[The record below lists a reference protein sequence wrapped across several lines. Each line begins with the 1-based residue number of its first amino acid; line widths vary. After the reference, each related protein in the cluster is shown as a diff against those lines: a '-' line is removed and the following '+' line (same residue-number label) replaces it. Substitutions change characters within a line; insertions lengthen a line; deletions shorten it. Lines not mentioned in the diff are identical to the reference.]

1 MRCRLTCLS
10 DALPKGSPVLDAS
23 VVINILGTGA
33 AADVLAGLGHPS
45 LVEERTLREVLRHP
59 LTDTDLPQAL
69 KHLQGRG
76 HLKVVRMT
84 DQEYGTYLGLVSGSL
99 GSRLGV
105 GESAAISIAAR
116 GQCLV
121 LDDRK
126 ARRRSCSLTPQPAI
140 ASSLQLILAS
150 AARQGW
156 SASRARELVSSAR
169 LHARMAVI
177 GEEMLLLD
185 GLLKEA

>member
-1 MRCRLTCLS
+1 MTCLS